1 MRALLAKRLAT
12 YYRDVLL
19 YNSRLS
25 SANVHYIYARRIAPA
40 RANGNAVVWCKLSNK
55 TDLRDVL
62 TKTTAA
68 AAAELFPRGLE
79 SFYFTR
85 IRAAENLRP
94 SGRRAGGGFLASVCV
109 CVCMA
114 TGGKKNKK
122 KVVSKADRG
131 LSTI

>member
-1 MRALLAKRLAT
+1 MTVCALWAKRLAT
-12 YYRDVLL
+12 YRDVLL

-62 TKTTAA
+62 TKTAA
-68 AAAELFPRGLE
+68 AAAVAAALFPRGLE

-94 SGRRAGGGFLASVCV
+94 SGRRAGGGFLASVCACV
-109 CVCMA
+109 CVRRRVE
-114 TGGKKNKK
+114 KRIKK
-122 KVVSKADRG
+122 K
-131 LSTI
+131 